1 MANNFMT
8 TQVKVTKIGDSF
20 VLPLSQEML
29 DKLGVQ
35 NGGEVVVSTVSDALV
50 LRSPQAEERKKLVEK
65 YTAEIFQE
73 HREVLEALAEGAK

>member
-1 MANNFMT
+1 MT
-8 TQVKVTKIGDSF
+8 TQVRITKIGDSF

-35 NGGEVVVSTVSDALV
+35 NRGDVIVSTLNDALV
-50 LRSPQAEERKKLVEK
+50 LRSSQAEDRKKLIEK
-65 YTAEIFQE
+65 YTAEILLE